1 MTIAII
7 VFEVLGLYLL
17 LDFLTGVVHFWMDRY
32 GREDMPLVGKAI
44 IEINTWHH
52 ETPRRMITRSYWYL
66 CKSGWVGVSAMW
78 IGVYLVTETVS
89 WQWWFV
95 GILGANANI
104 VHQWA
109 HKFPN
114 EKPAFV
120 NWLQKIGV
128 IQRPHD
134 HAQHHTKPET
144 RSYCTYTPWLN
155 PMLDRIGFWFG
166 IERFFATFGIYTTD
180 RID

>member
-1 MTIAII
+1 
-7 VFEVLGLYLL
+7 
-17 LDFLTGVVHFWMDRY
+17 MDRY
-32 GREDMPLVGKAI
+32 GREDILVGKAI

-52 ETPRRMITRSYWYL
+52 ENPRRMITRSYWYL

-114 EKPAFV
+114 EKPALLTGYRRLESFNV
-120 NWLQKIGV
+120 LTIMRSTTRNQKRAAIVHILLGS
-128 IQRPHD
+128 IQ
-134 HAQHHTKPET
+134 
-144 RSYCTYTPWLN
+144 CW
-155 PMLDRIGFWFG
+155 
-166 IERFFATFGIYTTD
+166 IE
-180 RID
+180 